1 MKKELADRQDDNRL
15 NINQT
20 LKSFEGDINRALEKK
35 ANVFDVTAI
44 VNGKSD
50 AVATNLSIQTKANLS
65 DFENLKLTVDKLSR
79 ENLNKLDFNKFDA
92 YITDTRSAVEEIQRD
107 LMMKANIKE
116 MLNLLKNKSDIDD
129 VNKALT
135 QIHEELDAKTA
146 VEQVRLYNNLS
157 SIRQWII
164 KPLSTMPFAPRT
176 V

>member
-1 MKKELADRQDDNRL
+1 M
-15 NINQT
+15 
-20 LKSFEGDINRALEKK
+20 
-35 ANVFDVTAI
+35 

-65 DFENLKLTVDKLSR
+65 DFENLKLTVDKLLR

-92 YITDTRSAVEEIQRD
+92 YITDTRAAVEEIQRD

-116 MLNLLKNKSDIDD
+116 MLNMMKNKSDIDD

-135 QIHEELDAKTA
+135 QIHEELDSKCAIEHVNVFKF
-146 VEQVRLYNNLS
+146 S
-157 SIRQWII
+157 STLLWII
-164 KPLSTMPFAPRT
+164 KQLLTMLFVLRT